1 MSRLKLA
8 QIAIGYIMVKK
19 YLDSLIKKYLHSCV
33 IGGDGGQRG
42 MKV

>member
-8 QIAIGYIMVKK
+8 QIAIGYIKVKK
-19 YLDSLIKKYLHSCV
+19 YLDSQIKKYLHSCV
-33 IGGDGGQRG
+33 IGGDGGQSG